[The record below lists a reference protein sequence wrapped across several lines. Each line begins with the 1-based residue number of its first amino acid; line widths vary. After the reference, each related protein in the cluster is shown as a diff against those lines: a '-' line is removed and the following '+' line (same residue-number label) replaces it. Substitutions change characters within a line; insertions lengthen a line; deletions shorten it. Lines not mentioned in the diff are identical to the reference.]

1 MCPVTDVQGSA
12 IFRVFFSFCALRKKP
27 PKINIGPK
35 TIIEDRKN
43 NVRHIFDFGKKFL
56 QKLTLNYR

>member
-12 IFRVFFSFCALRKKP
+12 IFRVFFHFVPFVKKP

-43 NVRHIFDFGKKFL
+43 NVRHIFDFGKKCL